1 MENLLLELGFKVST
15 LGFKYW
21 IKAIEIYKKDGW
33 RYGFT
38 MQYLYEEIAKYYE
51 TTKTRVERALRT
63 CSETAKSEIQ
73 FKYQYSGKITN
84 KVILD
89 LLTFD
94 FYFHNGEEKQC

>member
-1 MENLLLELGFKVST
+1 MENLLELGFKVNT

-38 MQYLYEEIAKYYE
+38 MQYLYEEIANYYE
-51 TTKTRVERALRT
+51 TTKIRVERALRT
-63 CSETAKSEIQ
+63 CSDTAKDNLQ
-73 FKYQYSGKITN
+73 MKYQYSGKITN

-94 FYFHNGEEKQC
+94 YYFRNIREEK